1 MSYAIPEPLFILE
14 LANNHMGS
22 VEHGLAVIRALA
34 AATAGQPLQCAVK
47 LQYRDLDTFI
57 HPAFQE
63 RLDLKYIKRFRETRL
78 SNDDFRTLVD
88 GIRASGFVT
97 LCTPFDEASVALIE
111 AHGVDVIKIASCSL
125 TDWPLIER
133 VVATGKPVIAS
144 TAGSS
149 LEDIDKVVSFFEH
162 RGRDFALMHCVAGY
176 PTSDGSLELNQID
189 LLRAR
194 YPRLRIGYSTHEN
207 PDNVSAVQ
215 MAIAK
220 GASLFEK
227 HVGLPTDAW
236 PLNNY
241 SANPTQI
248 AAWLKSAGA
257 AYAMCGRRGERAP
270 TLAEE
275 VANLETLRRGAFA
288 RRPLRAG
295 ETVTSA
301 DVFFAF
307 PGSPGQVSANDWSKY
322 TRIDTL
328 GDIPEGA
335 ALTAANTQRTDTRQQ
350 IYSIVQAVKGLL
362 SAGRVVV
369 PGKTEL
375 EISHHY
381 GLEHFDRFGLV
392 MITVVNREYCKK
404 LIAMLPGQQHPEQFH
419 RQKEETF
426 MVLSGEMTVVLDDE
440 PRVLHPGDLVIVKRG
455 VRHLFSTTTGVVF
468 EELSSTHYQND
479 SFYTDPAVGAN
490 ANRKTYLTHWMDPA

>member
-1 MSYAIPEPLFILE
+1 MSYAIPDPLFIFE

-22 VEHGLAVIRALA
+22 VEHGLAVIRALG
-34 AATAGQPLQCAVK
+34 AATAGQPLRCAVK

-57 HPAFQE
+57 HPDFQD
-63 RLDLKYIKRFRETRL
+63 RMDLKYVKRFRETRL
-78 SNDDFRTLVD
+78 ADGQFRTLVD

-97 LCTPFDEASVALIE
+97 VCTPFDEASVATIE
-111 AHGVDVIKIASCSL
+111 AHGIDIIKIASCSL
-125 TDWPLIER
+125 TDWPLLER
-133 VVATGKPVIAS
+133 IAASDKPVIAS

-149 LEDIDKVVSFFEH
+149 FEDIDKVVSFFEH
-162 RGRDFALMHCVAGY
+162 RGRELALMHCVAGY
-176 PTSDGSLELNQID
+176 PTADASLELNQID

-194 YPRLRIGYSTHEN
+194 YPRLRVGYSTHEN

-227 HVGLPTDAW
+227 HVGLATDDW

-241 SANPTQI
+241 SASPAQI
-248 AAWLKSAGA
+248 AAWLRSAA
-257 AYAMCGRRGERAP
+257 HAYTMCGRTGERAP
-270 TLAEE
+270 PLTEE
-275 VANLETLRRGAFA
+275 TANLESLRRGAFA
-288 RRPLRAG
+288 RRPLKAG
-295 ETVTSA
+295 ETITTG

-307 PGSPGQVSANDWSKY
+307 PGCSGQVSANDWSKY
-322 TRIDTL
+322 ARFDATHDV
-328 GDIPEGA
+328 PAGA
-335 ALTAANTQRTDTRQQ
+335 ALDGGNTRRTDTRQQ
-350 IYSIVQAVKGLL
+350 IYAIVQSVRALL

-369 PGKTEL
+369 PGKAEL

-381 GLEHFDRFGLV
+381 GLERFEQFGLV

-404 LIAMLPGQQHPEQFH
+404 LIAMLPGQKHPEQFH

-440 PRVLHPGDLVIVKRG
+440 PRVLRAGDLVTVKRG

-468 EELSSTHYQND
+468 EELSSTHFKDD
-479 SFYTDPAVGAN
+479 SFYTDPAVSAN
-490 ANRKTYLTHWMDPA
+490 LNRKTYLTHWMDPA